1 MANFD
6 TPATR
11 GLGDKIGD
19 AVDKGKDFVSN
30 LISGNDT
37 TASAEAA
44 TNSASSVVDAN
55 NLTAIFDQIK
65 GAIDDSIIRG
75 LENLT
80 DPLLGLLFTLT
91 AIGIMLN
98 FEMYFQQRVNWG
110 QLFVKLAQ
118 ATFFAF
124 LIRNWHMIVS
134 IFQETSENLGLTA
147 AGKDT
152 ILTAGSIINEGVG
165 QVFKYFAVIFQVEI
179 GLNTFILG
187 FFGIIILL
195 IALFGFMKI
204 AYTLFTTNVEF
215 LIVASLSVILLPFYM
230 TKWTQNVADKAWGI
244 LFTCTMK
251 LIVCNFMIGLLS
263 SYITNNFVVK
273 DLETNLN
280 QAAALSGILPE
291 MILKTLSILFI
302 AFLITKTVE
311 FAGAMTSGLTISDAD
326 PVTPSSKWAWNKTGG
341 RIFGKVD

>member
-1 MANFD
+1 MANLD

-11 GLGDKIGD
+11 GLGDKI
-19 AVDKGKDFVSN
+19 VDTVSNGKDWLVN
-30 LISGNDT
+30 TISGNDA
-37 TASAEAA
+37 TASADAA

-263 SYITNNFVVK
+263 SYITNNFVVDK
-273 DLETNLN
+273 LKQGIQSSE
-280 QAAALSGILPE
+280 LSGILPE
-291 MILKTLSILFI
+291 MILKTLGILFI

>member
-1 MANFD
+1 MANLD

-263 SYITNNFVVK
+263 SYITNNFVVSK
-273 DLETNLN
+273 METLTTAKN
-280 QAAALSGILPE
+280 LSGILPE
-291 MILKTLSILFI
+291 MILKTLGILFI

>member
-1 MANFD
+1 MANID

-263 SYITNNFVVK
+263 SYITNNFVVSK
-273 DLETNLN
+273 METLTTAKN
-280 QAAALSGILPE
+280 LSGILPE
-291 MILKTLSILFI
+291 MILKTLGILFI

-341 RIFGKVD
+341 RIVGKVD

>member
-1 MANFD
+1 
-6 TPATR
+6 
-11 GLGDKIGD
+11 
-19 AVDKGKDFVSN
+19 
-30 LISGNDT
+30 
-37 TASAEAA
+37 
-44 TNSASSVVDAN
+44 
-55 NLTAIFDQIK
+55 
-65 GAIDDSIIRG
+65 
-75 LENLT
+75 
-80 DPLLGLLFTLT
+80 
-91 AIGIMLN
+91 MLN

-263 SYITNNFVVK
+263 SYITNNFVVDK
-273 DLETNLN
+273 LKQGIQSSE
-280 QAAALSGILPE
+280 LSGILPE

>member
-1 MANFD
+1 
-6 TPATR
+6 
-11 GLGDKIGD
+11 
-19 AVDKGKDFVSN
+19 
-30 LISGNDT
+30 
-37 TASAEAA
+37 
-44 TNSASSVVDAN
+44 
-55 NLTAIFDQIK
+55 
-65 GAIDDSIIRG
+65 
-75 LENLT
+75 
-80 DPLLGLLFTLT
+80 
-91 AIGIMLN
+91 MLN
-98 FEMYFQQRVNWG
+98 FEMYFQQRINWG

-263 SYITNNFVVK
+263 SYITNNFVVSK
-273 DLETNLN
+273 METLTTAKN
-280 QAAALSGILPE
+280 LSGILPE

>member
-1 MANFD
+1 MANLD

-11 GLGDKIGD
+11 GLGNNFIDL
-19 AVDKGKDFVSN
+19 VNNGKEFVSN
-30 LISGNDT
+30 IISGNDT

-263 SYITNNFVVK
+263 SYITNNFVVSK
-273 DLETNLN
+273 METLTTAKN
-280 QAAALSGILPE
+280 LSGILPE
-291 MILKTLSILFI
+291 MILKTLGILFI